1 MARFEQKYQSPE
13 VLPSFHNFLV
23 LSNNMKAVQVPN
35 EERRFFMLEA
45 IRKHYTQA
53 DWSAMWALVKDP
65 SFQHLFYQYLLPLDT
80 NIIHKGQAPM
90 TAFKTRVQAR
100 QAPEAIKFMKG
111 LLDEPALMKKRMT
124 DLSDSEHMAIR
135 DEFESKGR
143 FLIKSRPNVESPAFA
158 NLAEE
163 AEWERFQLGKDLQKN
178 SPVKEL
184 VPIRHVI
191 QCIMQHFRG
200 ESYVR
205 ITADDVNT
213 SLEGLGL
220 TKHHN
225 LRIPTGASSKRCY
238 AFPSVQGLRYLLKS
252 HNWLTAEDE
261 VVEEED

>member
-1 MARFEQKYQSPE
+1 
-13 VLPSFHNFLV
+13 
-23 LSNNMKAVQVPN
+23 MKAVQVPN

-65 SFQHLFYQYLLPLDT
+65 SFQYLFYQYLTSLDT

-100 QAPEAIKFMKG
+100 HAPEAIKFMKA
-111 LLDEPALMKKRMT
+111 LLVHPALMQKSMT

-163 AEWERFQLGKDLQKN
+163 AEWERFQLGKDLHTRRQGHHRQKAVACRFTFV
-178 SPVKEL
+178 S
-184 VPIRHVI
+184 HYDWTVI
-191 QCIMQHFRG
+191 AGPSQSF
-200 ESYVR
+200 
-205 ITADDVNT
+205 
-213 SLEGLGL
+213 L
-220 TKHHN
+220 TPAQQA
-225 LRIPTGASSKRCY
+225 R
-238 AFPSVQGLRYLLKS
+238 
-252 HNWLTAEDE
+252 
-261 VVEEED
+261 